1 MAAAVMIVSWLR
13 RLYMSR
19 NYSCGALLKQIH
31 DIMEKN
37 ANNVLR
43 EQDLTISQSGVLV
56 LLDEKEGKT
65 ASFKDLEKEFGV
77 SQPTMVGILNR
88 LVQKGL
94 VEVLTDSEDK
104 RIRKAHL
111 TQKGADKCKEGYKH
125 MNSAEDQLLKSLT
138 DDEKAE
144 FNRLLLKVKKSFD

>member
-1 MAAAVMIVSWLR
+1 
-13 RLYMSR
+13 MSK
-19 NYSCGALLKQIH
+19 NYSCGTLLKQIH

-43 EQDLTISQSGVLV
+43 EQELTISQSGVLV

-65 ASFKDLEKEFGV
+65 ASFKELEKDYGV

-88 LVQKGL
+88 LVQKDF

-111 TQKGADKCKEGYKH
+111 TQKGADKCKEGYNH
-125 MNSAEDQLLKSLT
+125 MNSAEEQLLKSLT
-138 DDEKAE
+138 DDEKKE
-144 FNRLLLKVKKSFD
+144 FNRLLLKVRKSFD

>member
-1 MAAAVMIVSWLR
+1 
-13 RLYMSR
+13 MSR
-19 NYSCGALLKQIH
+19 NYSCGTLLKQIH

-65 ASFKDLEKEFGV
+65 ASFKELEKDYGV

-88 LVQKGL
+88 LVQKDL

-125 MNSAEDQLLKSLT
+125 MNSAEEQLLKSLT
-138 DDEKAE
+138 EDEKKE

>member
-1 MAAAVMIVSWLR
+1 
-13 RLYMSR
+13 MSR

-88 LVQKGL
+88 LVQKDL

-104 RIRKAHL
+104 RIKKAHL

-138 DDEKAE
+138 DDEKME
-144 FNRLLLKVKKSFD
+144 FNRLLLKVRKSFD

>member
-1 MAAAVMIVSWLR
+1 MPK
-13 RLYMSR
+13 
-19 NYSCGALLKQIH
+19 NYSCGTLLKQLH

-65 ASFKDLEKEFGV
+65 ASFKELEKDFGV

-88 LVQKGL
+88 LVQKDL

-125 MNSAEDQLLKSLT
+125 MNLAEEQLLKSLT
-138 DDEKAE
+138 NNEKKE
-144 FNRLLLKVKKSFD
+144 FNRLLLKVRKSFD

>member
-1 MAAAVMIVSWLR
+1 
-13 RLYMSR
+13 MSK
-19 NYSCGALLKQIH
+19 NYSCGTLLKQIH

-43 EQDLTISQSGVLV
+43 EQELTISQSGVLV

-65 ASFKDLEKEFGV
+65 ASFKELEKDFGV

-88 LVQKGL
+88 LVQKDF

-104 RIRKAHL
+104 RIKKAHL
-111 TQKGADKCKEGYKH
+111 TQKGVAKCKKGYKH
-125 MNSAEDQLLKSLT
+125 MNSAEEQLLKSLT
-138 DDEKAE
+138 DDEKVE
-144 FNRLLLKVKKSFD
+144 FNRLLLKIRKSFD

>member
-1 MAAAVMIVSWLR
+1 
-13 RLYMSR
+13 MSR
-19 NYSCGALLKQIH
+19 NYSCGTLLKQIH

-43 EQDLTISQSGVLV
+43 EQELTISQSGVLV

-65 ASFKDLEKEFGV
+65 ASFKELEKDYGV

-88 LVQKGL
+88 LVQKDL

-125 MNSAEDQLLKSLT
+125 MNSAEEQLLKSLT
-138 DDEKAE
+138 EDEKKE

>member
-1 MAAAVMIVSWLR
+1 MPK
-13 RLYMSR
+13 
-19 NYSCGALLKQIH
+19 NYSCGTLLKQIH

-65 ASFKDLEKEFGV
+65 ASFKELEKDFGV

-88 LVQKGL
+88 LVQKDL

-125 MNSAEDQLLKSLT
+125 MNSAEEQLLKSLT
-138 DDEKAE
+138 DNEKME
-144 FNRLLLKVKKSFD
+144 FNRLLLKVRKSFD

>member
-1 MAAAVMIVSWLR
+1 
-13 RLYMSR
+13 MSK
-19 NYSCGALLKQIH
+19 NYSCGTLLKQIH

-43 EQDLTISQSGVLV
+43 EQNLTISQSGVLV

-65 ASFKDLEKEFGV
+65 ASFKELEKEFGV
-77 SQPTMVGILNR
+77 SQPTMAGILNR
-88 LVQKGL
+88 LVQKDL

-125 MNSAEDQLLKSLT
+125 MNSAEEQLLKSLT
-138 DDEKAE
+138 DDEKKE
-144 FNRLLLKVKKSFD
+144 FNRLLLKVRKSFD

>member
-1 MAAAVMIVSWLR
+1 
-13 RLYMSR
+13 MSR

-65 ASFKDLEKEFGV
+65 ESFKDLEKEFGV

-111 TQKGADKCKEGYKH
+111 TPKGADKCKEGYKH

>member
-1 MAAAVMIVSWLR
+1 
-13 RLYMSR
+13 MSK
-19 NYSCGALLKQIH
+19 NYSCGTLLKQIH

-56 LLDEKEGKT
+56 LLDEKEEKT
-65 ASFKDLEKEFGV
+65 ASFKELEKDFGV

-88 LVQKGL
+88 LVQKDF

-125 MNSAEDQLLKSLT
+125 MNSAEERLLKSLT
-138 DDEKAE
+138 NDEKKE
-144 FNRLLLKVKKSFD
+144 FNRLLLKVRKSFD

>member
-1 MAAAVMIVSWLR
+1 MPK
-13 RLYMSR
+13 
-19 NYSCGALLKQIH
+19 NYSCGTLLKQIH

-65 ASFKDLEKEFGV
+65 ASFKELEKDFGV

-88 LVQKGL
+88 LVQKDL

-125 MNSAEDQLLKSLT
+125 MNSAEEQLLKSLT
-138 DDEKAE
+138 TNEKKE
-144 FNRLLLKVKKSFD
+144 FNRLLLKVRKSFD

>member
-1 MAAAVMIVSWLR
+1 
-13 RLYMSR
+13 MSK
-19 NYSCGALLKQIH
+19 NYSCGTLLKQIH

-56 LLDEKEGKT
+56 LLDEKEEKT
-65 ASFKDLEKEFGV
+65 ASFKELEKDFGV
-77 SQPTMVGILNR
+77 SQPTMAGILSR
-88 LVQKGL
+88 LVQKDF
-94 VEVLTDSEDK
+94 VEVLTDLEDK

-125 MNSAEDQLLKSLT
+125 MNSAEEQLLKSLT
-138 DDEKAE
+138 DDEKME
-144 FNRLLLKVKKSFD
+144 FNRLLLKVRKSFD

>member
-1 MAAAVMIVSWLR
+1 MPK
-13 RLYMSR
+13 
-19 NYSCGALLKQIH
+19 NYSCGTLLKQIH

-65 ASFKDLEKEFGV
+65 ASFKELEKDFGV

-88 LVQKGL
+88 LVQKDL

-125 MNSAEDQLLKSLT
+125 MNSAEEQLLKSLT
-138 DDEKAE
+138 DDEKVE
-144 FNRLLLKVKKSFD
+144 FNKLLLKVRKSFD

>member
-1 MAAAVMIVSWLR
+1 
-13 RLYMSR
+13 MSK
-19 NYSCGALLKQIH
+19 NYSCGTLLKQIH

-37 ANNVLR
+37 ANNILR
-43 EQDLTISQSGVLV
+43 EQELTISQSGVLV

-65 ASFKDLEKEFGV
+65 ASFKELEKEFGV

-88 LVQKGL
+88 LVQKDF

-125 MNSAEDQLLKSLT
+125 MNSAEEQLLKSLT
-138 DDEKAE
+138 DDEKIE
-144 FNRLLLKVKKSFD
+144 FNRLLLKVRKSFD

>member
-1 MAAAVMIVSWLR
+1 MPK
-13 RLYMSR
+13 
-19 NYSCGALLKQIH
+19 NYSCGTLLKQIH

-65 ASFKDLEKEFGV
+65 ASFKELEKDFGV

-88 LVQKGL
+88 LVQKNL

-125 MNSAEDQLLKSLT
+125 MNSAEEQLLKSLT
-138 DDEKAE
+138 NNEKKE
-144 FNRLLLKVKKSFD
+144 FNRLLLKVRKSFD

>member
-1 MAAAVMIVSWLR
+1 
-13 RLYMSR
+13 MSK
-19 NYSCGALLKQIH
+19 NYSCGTLLKQIH

-56 LLDEKEGKT
+56 LLDEKEGKM
-65 ASFKDLEKEFGV
+65 ASFKELEKDFGV

-88 LVQKGL
+88 LVQKDL

-125 MNSAEDQLLKSLT
+125 MNSAEEQLLKSLT
-138 DDEKAE
+138 NNEKKE
-144 FNRLLLKVKKSFD
+144 FNRLLLKVRKSFD

>member
-1 MAAAVMIVSWLR
+1 
-13 RLYMSR
+13 MSK
-19 NYSCGALLKQIH
+19 NYSCGTLLKQIH

-43 EQDLTISQSGVLV
+43 EQELTISQSGVLV

-65 ASFKDLEKEFGV
+65 ASFKELEKEFGV

-88 LVQKGL
+88 LVQKDF

-125 MNSAEDQLLKSLT
+125 MNSAEEQLLKSLT
-138 DDEKAE
+138 DDEKKE
-144 FNRLLLKVKKSFD
+144 FKRLLLKVRKSFD

>member
-1 MAAAVMIVSWLR
+1 
-13 RLYMSR
+13 MSR
-19 NYSCGALLKQIH
+19 NYSCGTLLKQIH
-31 DIMEKN
+31 DILEKN

-65 ASFKDLEKEFGV
+65 ASFKDLEKDFGV

-88 LVQKGL
+88 LVQKDL

-125 MNSAEDQLLKSLT
+125 MNSAEEQLLKSLT
-138 DDEKAE
+138 DDEKKE
-144 FNRLLLKVKKSFD
+144 FNRLLLKVRKSFD

>member
-1 MAAAVMIVSWLR
+1 MPK
-13 RLYMSR
+13 
-19 NYSCGALLKQIH
+19 NHSCGTLLKQIH

-65 ASFKDLEKEFGV
+65 ASFKELEKDFGV

-88 LVQKGL
+88 LVQKDL

-125 MNSAEDQLLKSLT
+125 MNSAEEQLLKSLT
-138 DDEKAE
+138 NNEKKE
-144 FNRLLLKVKKSFD
+144 FNRLLLKVRKSFD

>member
-1 MAAAVMIVSWLR
+1 
-13 RLYMSR
+13 MSK
-19 NYSCGALLKQIH
+19 NYSCGTLLKQIH

-65 ASFKDLEKEFGV
+65 ASFKELEKDFGV

-88 LVQKGL
+88 LVQKDL

-125 MNSAEDQLLKSLT
+125 MNSAEEQLLKSLT
-138 DDEKAE
+138 NNEKKE
-144 FNRLLLKVKKSFD
+144 FNRLLLKVRKSFD

>member
-1 MAAAVMIVSWLR
+1 MPK
-13 RLYMSR
+13 
-19 NYSCGALLKQIH
+19 NYSCGTLLKQIH

-43 EQDLTISQSGVLV
+43 EQNLTISQSGVLV

-65 ASFKDLEKEFGV
+65 ASFKELEKDFGV

-88 LVQKGL
+88 LVQKDL

-125 MNSAEDQLLKSLT
+125 MNSAEEQLLKSLT
-138 DDEKAE
+138 DDEKME
-144 FNRLLLKVKKSFD
+144 FNRLLLKVRKSFD

>member
-1 MAAAVMIVSWLR
+1 
-13 RLYMSR
+13 MSK

-43 EQDLTISQSGVLV
+43 EQELTISQSGVLV

-65 ASFKDLEKEFGV
+65 ASFKELEKDFGV

-88 LVQKGL
+88 LVQKDL
-94 VEVLTDSEDK
+94 VEILTDSEDK

-125 MNSAEDQLLKSLT
+125 MNSAEEQLLKSLT
-138 DDEKAE
+138 NNEKKE
-144 FNRLLLKVKKSFD
+144 FNRLLLKVRKSFD

>member
-1 MAAAVMIVSWLR
+1 MPK
-13 RLYMSR
+13 
-19 NYSCGALLKQIH
+19 NYSCGTLLKQIH

-43 EQDLTISQSGVLV
+43 EQGLTISQSGVLI

-65 ASFKDLEKEFGV
+65 ATFKELEKDFGV

-88 LVQKGL
+88 LVQKDL

-125 MNSAEDQLLKSLT
+125 MNSAEEQLLKSLT
-138 DDEKAE
+138 NNEKKE
-144 FNRLLLKVKKSFD
+144 FNRLLLKVRKSFD

>member
-1 MAAAVMIVSWLR
+1 MPK
-13 RLYMSR
+13 
-19 NYSCGALLKQIH
+19 NYSCGTLLKQIH

-65 ASFKDLEKEFGV
+65 ASFKELEKDFGV

-88 LVQKGL
+88 LAQKDF
-94 VEVLTDSEDK
+94 VEILTDSEDK

-125 MNSAEDQLLKSLT
+125 MNSAEEQLLKSLT
-138 DDEKAE
+138 NNEKKE
-144 FNRLLLKVKKSFD
+144 FNRLLLKVRKSFD

>member
-1 MAAAVMIVSWLR
+1 
-13 RLYMSR
+13 MSK
-19 NYSCGALLKQIH
+19 NYSCGTLLKQIH

-43 EQDLTISQSGVLV
+43 EQELTISQSGVLV

-65 ASFKDLEKEFGV
+65 ASFKELEKDYGV

-88 LVQKGL
+88 LVQKDF

-125 MNSAEDQLLKSLT
+125 MNSAEEQLLKSLT
-138 DDEKAE
+138 GDEKKE
-144 FNRLLLKVKKSFD
+144 FNRLLLKVRKSFD

>member
-1 MAAAVMIVSWLR
+1 
-13 RLYMSR
+13 MSK
-19 NYSCGALLKQIH
+19 NYSCGTLLKQIH

-43 EQDLTISQSGVLV
+43 EENLTISQSGVLV

-77 SQPTMVGILNR
+77 SQPTMVGIINR
-88 LVQKGL
+88 LAQKDL

-111 TQKGADKCKEGYKH
+111 TKKGADKCKEGYKH
-125 MNSAEDQLLKSLT
+125 MGLAEERLLKSLT
-138 DDEKAE
+138 DDEKKE
-144 FNRLLLKVKKSFD
+144 FSRLLSKVRKSFE

>member
-1 MAAAVMIVSWLR
+1 
-13 RLYMSR
+13 MSKD
-19 NYSCGALLKQIH
+19 YSCGTLLKQIH

-65 ASFKDLEKEFGV
+65 ASFKELEKDFGV

-88 LVQKGL
+88 LVQKDL

-125 MNSAEDQLLKSLT
+125 MNSAEEQLLYSLT
-138 DDEKAE
+138 NEEKKE
-144 FNRLLLKVKKSFD
+144 FNRLLLKVRKSFN

>member
-1 MAAAVMIVSWLR
+1 MPK
-13 RLYMSR
+13 
-19 NYSCGALLKQIH
+19 NYSCGTLLKQIH

-65 ASFKDLEKEFGV
+65 ASFKELEKDFGV

-88 LVQKGL
+88 LVQKDL
-94 VEVLTDSEDK
+94 VEILTDSEDK

-125 MNSAEDQLLKSLT
+125 MNSAEEQLLKSLT
-138 DDEKAE
+138 NNEKKE
-144 FNRLLLKVKKSFD
+144 FNRLLLKVRKSFD

>member
-1 MAAAVMIVSWLR
+1 MPK
-13 RLYMSR
+13 
-19 NYSCGALLKQIH
+19 NYSCGTLLKQIH

-43 EQDLTISQSGVLV
+43 EQELTISQSGVLV

-65 ASFKDLEKEFGV
+65 ASFKELEKDFGV

-88 LVQKGL
+88 LVQKDL
-94 VEVLTDSEDK
+94 VEILTDSEDK

-125 MNSAEDQLLKSLT
+125 MNSAEEQLLKSLT
-138 DDEKAE
+138 NNEKKE
-144 FNRLLLKVKKSFD
+144 FNRLLLKVRKSFD